1 MVPRI
6 NAPSSR
12 GVLFFWRNN
21 MNIVLEYIIVFIVVY
36 ILCYIIL
43 LTNKKSYKNKRTPD
57 IFYLQKIYNIKIKST
72 VYKKYIYV
80 FALINAFI
88 IDTTYILIVYL
99 LHNLILRIILGI
111 IILILLT
118 IICYGLF
125 ARYYLW
131 KEGNDD
137 V

>member
-1 MVPRI
+1 MKIAV
-6 NAPSSR
+6 
-12 GVLFFWRNN
+12 
-21 MNIVLEYIIVFIVVY
+21 EYIIVFIVVY
-36 ILCYIIL
+36 ILCYFIL
-43 LTNKKSYKNKRTPD
+43 LNNKKKYKNKRTPD
-57 IFYLQKIYNIKIKST
+57 MFYLQKIYNIKIKGD

-80 FALINAFI
+80 FALINTFI

-99 LHNLILRIILGI
+99 FYNLILRIIFGI
-111 IILILLT
+111 ITIILLT

-131 KEGNDD
+131 KEGNNN

>member
-1 MVPRI
+1 M
-6 NAPSSR
+6 
-12 GVLFFWRNN
+12 GCFYFWRNV
-21 MNIVLEYIIVFIVVY
+21 MNILLEYIIVFIFVY
-36 ILCYIIL
+36 VLCYIALFI
-43 LTNKKSYKNKRTPD
+43 NKKKYKNRRTPD
-57 IFYLQKIYNIKIKST
+57 MFYLQKIYNIKINDT
-72 VYKKYIYV
+72 VYKKYIYF
-80 FALINAFI
+80 FALINTFI

-99 LHNLILRIILGI
+99 LNNLILRIVLGI